1 MNEELRVI
9 ELMKM
14 RGMTQTELAKKMGI
28 TRVGLAKAISGNTT
42 VSTLRK
48 LANALG
54 VPITSLFR
62 ENEPVYPC
70 PKCGAKLRLVEYV
83 EEPLALAKPPKEE
96 VEEKEVKE

>member
-14 RGMTQTELAKKMGI
+14 RGMTQTQLAEKMGI

-42 VSTLRK
+42 VATLRK
-48 LANALG
+48 LADALG

-62 ENEPVYPC
+62 DNKPVYPC
-70 PKCGAKLRLVEYV
+70 PKCGAKLVLVEYV
-83 EEPLALAKPPKEE
+83 EEPLTLAKPQKEAG
-96 VEEKEVKE
+96 EEKESKE